1 MKKKTKIIK
10 VTLGF
15 LIGRDEL
22 WLAISNGKLNG
33 YGGKIKKGET
43 PEQCMERELPEKSGV
58 TANKEYFEKVGV
70 INFHNTNKTGEK
82 FICRAYILLIRF
94 FKGEPKETNEAL
106 NPQKF
111 LKDKL
116 PLRKLMPADKDWLP
130 LVLNGLK
137 VTGSVFYGPN
147 QKKLIK
153 KSRIKIVK
161 VLPNQKKLIKKRRI
175 KIVKVLLKN

>member
-10 VTLGF
+10 ATLGF
-15 LIGRDEL
+15 LTGRDEL
-22 WLAISNGKLNG
+22 WLAIKADKIGKGKLNG

-43 PEQCMERELPEKSGV
+43 PEQCMERELPEESGV
-58 TANKEYFEKVGV
+58 TAHKEYFEKVGV
-70 INFHNTNKTGEK
+70 INFHNTKKTGEK
-82 FICRAYILLIRF
+82 FICRAYIYLIRF
-94 FKGEPKETNEAL
+94 FKGEPKETETGEML

-111 LKDKL
+111 LKDRL

-153 KSRIKIVK
+153 KSQIKIVK
-161 VLPNQKKLIKKRRI
+161 VLP
-175 KIVKVLLKN
+175 KN